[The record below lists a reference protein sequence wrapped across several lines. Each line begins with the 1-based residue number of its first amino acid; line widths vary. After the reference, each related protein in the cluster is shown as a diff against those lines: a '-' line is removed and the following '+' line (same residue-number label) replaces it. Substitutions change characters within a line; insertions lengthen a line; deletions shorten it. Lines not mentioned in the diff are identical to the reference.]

1 MMIGASSWQPLGCGE
16 LRGRKKIQEGN
27 AAYKRGD
34 FVAAVAR
41 FDEAAGDLPELP
53 LLWLNRGYA
62 CRELIL
68 PGAGGAANRQAAQCA
83 LESFKRLRALAPGDP
98 RGDTLYV
105 QTLFDVGEYRTIERT
120 FSLRHERNPGDLD
133 VILGLEQVYA
143 RMGRWRDALAFYRK
157 AALLRPA
164 DAESQ
169 YAVGTFAWQVLQAH
183 GGGPAAIAYDPRPGR
198 QAASATGGSRKPSPR
213 RDDSVDL
220 PQAAVAAP
228 AAPPPPPAPA
238 PGDIVGDERVALA
251 EVGIDYLQRALAL
264 RPHDAAAATYIG
276 LLYRQQSLAYL
287 DRSQASAWQAAVAH
301 AQEYTARA
309 AEP

>member
-1 MMIGASSWQPLGCGE
+1 VVIGASSWHPLGCGE

-34 FVAAVAR
+34 FAAAVAR
-41 FDEAAGDLPELP
+41 FDEAAGDLPDLP

-120 FSLRHERNPGDLD
+120 FSLRHERNPRDLD

-157 AALLRPA
+157 AASLRPA

-183 GGGPAAIAYDPRPGR
+183 GGGPAAIAYDPRPGV
-198 QAASATGGSRKPSPR
+198 QAAS
-213 RDDSVDL
+213 
-220 PQAAVAAP
+220 
-228 AAPPPPPAPA
+228 PPPPA

-251 EVGIDYLQRALAL
+251 EVGIDYLQRALVL

-287 DRSQASAWQAAVAH
+287 DRGQASAWQAAVAH
-301 AQEYTARA
+301 AQEYSARA
-309 AEP
+309 TEP

>member
-1 MMIGASSWQPLGCGE
+1 MMIGASSGPPLGCGE

-41 FDEAAGDLPELP
+41 FDEAAVDLPELP

-68 PGAGGAANRQAAQCA
+68 PGADGAANRQAAQCA

-120 FSLRHERNPGDLD
+120 FSLRHERNPRDLD

-157 AALLRPA
+157 AALLRPT

-198 QAASATGGSRKPSPR
+198 QAPAPAGGSDTSSPR
-213 RDDSVDL
+213 RDESVDVR
-220 PQAAVAAP
+220 AAEATP
-228 AAPPPPPAPA
+228 AASPPAPA

-276 LLYRQQSLAYL
+276 LLYRQLSLAYL